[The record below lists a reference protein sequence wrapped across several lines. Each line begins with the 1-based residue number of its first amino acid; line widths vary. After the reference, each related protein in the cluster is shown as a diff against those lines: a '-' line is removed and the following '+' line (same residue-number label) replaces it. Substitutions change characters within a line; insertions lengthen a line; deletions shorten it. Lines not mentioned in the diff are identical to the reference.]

1 MGGCFSIHEEPL
13 SPRQSKKPRSPGPKG
28 SPLATGTPR
37 RPRASSP
44 GRKEPEAAHEYTVA
58 PVDVILG
65 LKPSGS
71 VGTGADNSGYRA
83 ETVNNGA
90 VNSGTVNSGTVSGA
104 TSGTASGQQS
114 AAPSGVTRNG
124 TSSPHLQSP
133 RQLPA
138 YQRQP
143 HQQPPHHQPPHH
155 QPPHQQPPYQQPPNL
170 QLPHQH
176 PPHPHPP
183 YQQPPH
189 HQPPPQQPQ
198 QPQQEALPQQEPS
211 QVPSPSLSHGSSVG
225 PSLTQ
230 SHGSQGATA
239 GSVQIAAT
247 LLQFSYNELFE
258 ATNGFSRE
266 GKLGEGGFGSVHK
279 GRVHVGGGKME
290 EVAVKALNQEGYQ
303 GEAEWVTEVRY
314 LGALG
319 HPNLVRLVGYCM
331 EGEHRLLA
339 YELMEYG
346 SLERYLFRRNVT
358 PLPWNIRMKVA
369 LHAARG
375 LAYLHEETEAQ
386 VIYRDFKASNI
397 LVDREFNAKLS
408 DFGLAKDGPVGSDTH
423 VSTRVMGTYGY
434 AAPEYMLTGHLT
446 AKSDV
451 YSFGVVLLEIISG
464 RRAVERNFPPG
475 QQNIVEWSAP
485 FFADRRM
492 LVQIVDQR
500 LANQFSVKGVVK
512 AARLAYNCLKKD
524 PKERPLMSDAVQSLS
539 VLQNLTDFPPAAPA
553 APAPGPAAAV
563 AAPGN
568 PTAQPQGQV

>member
-1 MGGCFSIHEEPL
+1 
-13 SPRQSKKPRSPGPKG
+13 
-28 SPLATGTPR
+28 
-37 RPRASSP
+37 
-44 GRKEPEAAHEYTVA
+44 
-58 PVDVILG
+58 
-65 LKPSGS
+65 
-71 VGTGADNSGYRA
+71 
-83 ETVNNGA
+83 
-90 VNSGTVNSGTVSGA
+90 
-104 TSGTASGQQS
+104 
-114 AAPSGVTRNG
+114 
-124 TSSPHLQSP
+124 
-133 RQLPA
+133 
-138 YQRQP
+138 
-143 HQQPPHHQPPHH
+143 
-155 QPPHQQPPYQQPPNL
+155 
-170 QLPHQH
+170 
-176 PPHPHPP
+176 
-183 YQQPPH
+183 
-189 HQPPPQQPQ
+189 
-198 QPQQEALPQQEPS
+198 
-211 QVPSPSLSHGSSVG
+211 
-225 PSLTQ
+225 
-230 SHGSQGATA
+230 
-239 GSVQIAAT
+239 
-247 LLQFSYNELFE
+247 
-258 ATNGFSRE
+258 
-266 GKLGEGGFGSVHK
+266 
-279 GRVHVGGGKME
+279 ME
-290 EVAVKALNQEGYQ
+290 EVVGKAL
-303 GEAEWVTEVRY
+303 ADWTEVRYLGALGHPNLVQLVGHCKEGPPGALGHPNLTEVRYLGGLAVRLVGYCMEGGEAILCAFPLPSPLPSVQTETEVRYLGALGHLNLVRLVGYCMEGEHLIAYCPNLLSTVSHPSRPKY

-485 FFADRRM
+485 FFVDRRM
-492 LVQIVDQR
+492 LVKIVDQR
-500 LANQFSVKGVVK
+500 LENQFSVKGVVK

-524 PKERPLMSDAVQSLS
+524 PKERPLMSSYQ
-539 VLQNLTDFPPAAPA
+539 
-553 APAPGPAAAV
+553 
-563 AAPGN
+563 
-568 PTAQPQGQV
+568 